1 MMNSGDSMQVFL
13 ALSSELTGFSVFDL
27 RGTGE
32 ADAYLATVSAVV
44 GAEVLGELLDAHGEL
59 VGTGDER
66 ARQIRSR
73 ILGDPKLGPVAR
85 CIIKMW
91 FSGTW
96 YALPAAWG
104 AAYGHPENNET
115 FTVRPSAYTEG
126 LLWKTIGA
134 NPAGAKAPGYGSWA
148 EPPRIPDPEQGL
160 SLLGLKSIRV
170 VPFQREA
177 APLTTESGVPRE

>member
-1 MMNSGDSMQVFL
+1 MLKSDGSMQGFL
-13 ALSSELTGFSVFDL
+13 KLSSELTGFSIFDL

-32 ADAYLATVSAVV
+32 ADAYLATASSVV
-44 GAEVLGELLDAHGEL
+44 GVEVVAELLVAYGELP
-59 VGTGDER
+59 GTGTER
-66 ARQIRSR
+66 ERQIRQR
-73 ILGDPKLGPVAR
+73 ILGNPKLGPVAR

-96 YALPAAWG
+96 YALPAAWVTANG
-104 AAYGHPENNET
+104 RPANNET

-148 EPPRIPDPEQGL
+148 QPPRIPDPEQGM
-160 SLLGLKSIRV
+160 SLLGGHSIRV
-170 VPFQREA
+170 ATLPRAF
-177 APLTTESGVPRE
+177 APLTIEPGVPRE